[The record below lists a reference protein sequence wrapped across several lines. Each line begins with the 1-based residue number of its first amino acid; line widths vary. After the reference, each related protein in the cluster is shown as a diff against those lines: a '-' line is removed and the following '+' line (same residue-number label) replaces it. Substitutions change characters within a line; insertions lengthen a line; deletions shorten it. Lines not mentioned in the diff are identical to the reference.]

1 MVLNQNTLWKKVWY
15 LKLPPKI
22 KIFAWRACNDSL
34 PCLKKLYRK
43 KIVRKMNC
51 KFWNQYTED
60 LSHALL
66 YCFSISYWWKAYLPI
81 INSFEHINQCFLVVT
96 ESILKIGNEDEGP
109 KFLTITWNFWGRW
122 NKLVYKDL
130 HIHPQEVIEKAL
142 SLDAGYKDYGSM
154 HCNSL
159 MHRNRYFK
167 LNVDGALFFNLQH
180 TGISFILRDSKGN
193 CIMATSVQDIA
204 SLNPKTIGTLTILRG
219 LQQCMHMGISCLI
232 IESDC

>member
-1 MVLNQNTLWKKVWY
+1 
-15 LKLPPKI
+15 
-22 KIFAWRACNDSL
+22 
-34 PCLKKLYRK
+34 
-43 KIVRKMNC
+43 
-51 KFWNQYTED
+51 
-60 LSHALL
+60 
-66 YCFSISYWWKAYLPI
+66 
-81 INSFEHINQCFLVVT
+81 
-96 ESILKIGNEDEGP
+96 
-109 KFLTITWNFWGRW
+109 
-122 NKLVYKDL
+122 
-130 HIHPQEVIEKAL
+130 
-142 SLDAGYKDYGSM
+142 M

-232 IESDC
+232 IESDCQFVMDKLEFDDFCSDFGNLLVNIKEWIGKFIDCQIQFTYRECNKVAHTLAHHAQNVENSSMWYGVEPKFISPFAWTDKFGL